1 MSEHPIS
8 GLPVSEFADMPD
20 DIREMIEV
28 VQEKSGCIPSV
39 LLALAHRPPSSVR
52 SLLPMT
58 R

>member
-20 DIREMIEV
+20 DIWEMIEV

-39 LLALAHRPPSSVR
+39 LLTSMRPNDEFYAMAR
-52 SLLPMT
+52 
-58 R
+58 